1 MGGLVGGPFA
11 RFSITGWGYSKTAAP
26 AEESDEAERGE
37 EGGPLARGLIGAL
50 VGAIAGLPLA
60 GLVMLVWLSVA
71 ASPWGSG
78 VWSDGDARGATFSTD
93 DPAVLVTFAAVVGSC
108 ALIGAAVSVSVQ
120 EHQNSVTC
128 RALIV
133 RGTKVSVTLG
143 HENP

>member
-1 MGGLVGGPFA
+1 VGGLVGGPFA
-11 RFSITGWGYSKTAAP
+11 RFSITGWGYSKTDAP

-108 ALIGAAVSVSVQ
+108 ALIGAAVLSLAGLYGS
-120 EHQNSVTC
+120 
-128 RALIV
+128 R
-133 RGTKVSVTLG
+133 R
-143 HENP
+143 